1 MKTSLFTFVRIKKMY
16 QKNVY
21 EVDQEP
27 GGGELQI
34 PGGVPAGGGMVK
46 RHSLTL
52 IGLRGRHRHR
62 HSADAYVD
70 LLTGIHCFQS
80 TLLFMVCSL
89 SIIIHRH
96 LFLSMPCFTYNDF
109 RFRYMK
115 HNPLVA
121 WLQTKNNFWKRDIPT
136 NTGISLRRL
145 FPTWALWNNLY
156 HLSEK
161 K

>member
-16 QKNVY
+16 QKTY
-21 EVDQEP
+21 MRSIRSP
-27 GGGELQI
+27 GVGNCKS
-34 PGGVPAGGGMVK
+34 PGVFPRGGGMVK
-46 RHSLTL
+46 RHTLTL

-80 TLLFMVCSL
+80 TLLFMFCSL

-121 WLQTKNNFWKRDIPT
+121 WLQTKNNF
-136 NTGISLRRL
+136 
-145 FPTWALWNNLY
+145 
-156 HLSEK
+156 
-161 K
+161 